1 MRLQLRPA
9 LHNAFS
15 PTLGV
20 SLREPVLAVCLR
32 DQTWLRKGR
41 SARAGA
47 LAFAFGFGLIAALAV
62 VFPLSAYDL
71 PLALVLV
78 ITGVRVV
85 LDTVTLA
92 RSWGRIGDEFRTG
105 RWDLL
110 RLTAQSE
117 GALLRAHYAAAY
129 ASVWRLLLVALG
141 AQTAATLVVV
151 LSNATQIARSAQGPP
166 FAWLAALA
174 GIALFAVELMAR
186 PRALAALGL
195 ALSASAPRAGS
206 AAVLGSM
213 ALLLF
218 WAAQAAA
225 LFTGFVL
232 ASTIVAF
239 ALLWGA
245 SDQWTL
251 LAFGVFLMP
260 LALDWFVQRAALYR
274 LALAVAERDLAA

>member
-32 DQTWLRKGR
+32 DQTWLQKGR

-195 ALSASAPRAGS
+195 ALGQRPTGRIGGGAGQHGVTALLGRASGCLVHRIRAGVHNCGLRSVVGRFGPMDVAGVRRLSDAVGPGLVRS
-206 AAVLGSM
+206 AGG
-213 ALLLF
+213 ALP
-218 WAAQAAA
+218 A
-225 LFTGFVL
+225 
-232 ASTIVAF
+232 
-239 ALLWGA
+239 GA
-245 SDQWTL
+245 
-251 LAFGVFLMP
+251 GGG
-260 LALDWFVQRAALYR
+260 RA
-274 LALAVAERDLAA
+274 